1 VDKDWELEVIFIATR
16 IKFRRWSFASNIA
29 SQFDGEEGSGE
40 FEVQRVKT
48 GRGLNVYG

>member
-16 IKFRRWSFASNIA
+16 IKFRRWPFASNIA
-29 SQFDGEEGSGE
+29 SQFDGEERSGE

-48 GRGLNVYG
+48 GRGL